1 MKYLF
6 AAFTIISLIVLALA
20 VGQIHQQNK
29 LILYGQNSMRD
40 SLQLMQRQN
49 RQTYK
54 VQPDARHAVN

>member
-6 AAFTIISLIVLALA
+6 AAFTVASILILALA
-20 VGQIHQQNK
+20 LGQIHQQNK

-40 SLQLMQRQN
+40 SLQLMQRHN

-54 VQPDARHAVN
+54 VQPDAGHAVN